1 VSPRGAVVC
10 GVVALL
16 SGCVYYNSI
25 YNAERLLREGEA
37 LQRTGR
43 DSLATVR
50 FREVVRKAS
59 GGYREAPEG
68 EWAGQALLLI
78 GTAHL
83 RLGELRAARAAL
95 EEVPA
100 RAGSG
105 SEIALRAEL
114 FLGAALVESGDL
126 AAALPLLDRAVEG
139 LDDRGA
145 LAEAHLWRGRA
156 RLREADGLRG
166 WRDLEEA
173 LALDP
178 AVALSAEV
186 ETIRSG
192 IALGEPLRVR
202 RGVSGLLA
210 RPDGGD
216 VVDTLTAM
224 VARASAR
231 WGGDFAVELLSDL
244 DSASWA
250 PGPRSRIRL
259 TRSELFLAAGD
270 TASADADLR
279 RVASGRGTAAATARV
294 RLARRQLAGAADLE
308 DARSALSV
316 LLPASGTGDAATLI
330 ADVQE
335 VQELAERGLDDPMGW
350 FAAAETARD
359 RLGSEPLARGFFLA
373 YADAVPADPWVPK
386 ALLAAMGLTDDA
398 DARAWLHGRLE
409 GRATSPYV
417 LAARGDPAPGLEELE
432 EELAR
437 RLQEVRAH

>member
-1 VSPRGAVVC
+1 MRPCGAVRC
-10 GVVALL
+10 GVVSLL
-16 SGCVYYNSI
+16 AGCVYYNSI
-25 YNAERLLREGEA
+25 YNAERLLKEGEA
-37 LQRTGR
+37 LHRSGR
-43 DSLATVR
+43 DSLAAVR

-59 GGYREAPEG
+59 GGYREAPDG

-100 RAGSG
+100 RAEPG
-105 SEIALRAEL
+105 SEVALRAEL

-126 AAALPLLDRAVEG
+126 EGAMPLLDRAVES
-139 LDDRGA
+139 LDQRNV

-156 RLREADGLRG
+156 RLQAGEGLGG
-166 WRDLEEA
+166 WRDLDEA
-173 LALDP
+173 VALDP
-178 AVALSAEV
+178 AVALSAEL
-186 ETIRSG
+186 ESIRSG
-192 IALGEPLRVR
+192 IALGEPGRVR
-202 RGVSGLLA
+202 AGVSGLLA
-210 RPDGGD
+210 HPDGGD

-224 VARASAR
+224 VVRASAR
-231 WGGDFAVELLSDL
+231 WGYDLGVALLSGL
-244 DSASWA
+244 DSAAWG
-250 PGPRSRIRL
+250 PGPRSRLRL
-259 TRSELFLAAGD
+259 TRSELSLAARD

-279 RVASGRGTAAATARV
+279 RVASGRGPTAVTARV

-316 LLPASGTGDAATLI
+316 LLPASGSGDAARLI
-330 ADVQE
+330 EDVQE
-335 VQELAERGLDDPMGW
+335 VQALAERGLDDPMAW

-359 RLGSEPLARGFFLA
+359 RLGAEQLARGFFLA
-373 YADAVPADPWVPK
+373 YADAVPGDPWVPK
-386 ALLAAMGLTDDA
+386 ALLAAVGLTGDA
-398 DARAWLHGRLE
+398 EGRAWLRGRLE

-437 RLQEVRAH
+437 RLQEITAH